1 MLVYSNNVLKIGWGG
16 GEKTLKS
23 IKLVTNSLAQDKLLS
38 L

>member
-1 MLVYSNNVLKIGWGG
+1 MLVYSNNVLKIGGR
-16 GEKTLKS
+16 GEEKNPKS